1 MKLYDITKNM
11 QAIEQMMADGV
22 DPSELKDAL
31 GDIEE
36 AFQAKGEHILYL
48 MQNMASDVEALKTEE
63 ARLAKRR
70 KVTENQMSGIKEY
83 LIQNMMESGISKLD
97 NGVIKA
103 SIIKPRP
110 MLLISDDDRIPTFYK
125 KVTVSSAIDKKLL
138 LADLKG
144 GEAIG
149 GCEIGF
155 SKTGLSIK

>member
-11 QAIEQMMADGV
+11 QAVEQMLADGIE
-22 DPSELKDAL
+22 PEQLKDAL

-48 MQNMASDVEALKTEE
+48 MQNMASDVEAYKAEE
-63 ARLAKRR
+63 SRLAKRR
-70 KVTENQMSGIKEY
+70 KVTENQIAGIKEY
-83 LIQNMMESGISKLD
+83 LIMNMINSGITKLD

-103 SIIKPRP
+103 SITKPRP

-125 KVTVSSAIDKKLL
+125 KVTVSSAIDKKQLL
-138 LADLKG
+138 EDLKG